1 MAEVPPGPCAP
12 PAPDPPHGGSGGGS
26 WLRPGW
32 RWAQGDQRAFEASGW
47 VQLRGLLSAKGV
59 RAAQRWVTAAM
70 AGPNA
75 SLDLSSTDLQRRHPC
90 VAALAAE
97 PELGRAAAAACGCD
111 SATLFQA
118 QLRCKQPAQAPREGH
133 VAWHIDGL
141 QSPAASPAAA
151 AALARLAAEGRAAE
165 FREFTLWLALDP
177 VSEGLRNGTM
187 EVLSGMHT
195 CGPLSAEGTGGFLP
209 QFETCAD
216 DESLRR
222 VCEETL
228 GADGYAAAV
237 AAAAEGG
244 AGLRRAYALEPGDA
258 GCHGADTP
266 HRSLPNVSPE
276 AVPRRALVLRWHTD
290 AP

>member
-1 MAEVPPGPCAP
+1 
-12 PAPDPPHGGSGGGS
+12 
-26 WLRPGW
+26 
-32 RWAQGDQRAFEASGW
+32 

-177 VSEGLRNGTM
+177 VSEGLQNGTM

-244 AGLRRAYALEPGDA
+244 AGLRRGYALEPGDA
-258 GCHGADTP
+258 GCHGANTP

-276 AVPRRALVLRWHTD
+276 AVARRALVLRYHTD